1 MNRWTIAAFLLLEAL
16 PASAQGSK
24 AEADRAALLKT
35 DTEWARHAAMGKD
48 VERIISFWTDDAVIY
63 PPREPPIVG
72 KAAIRKYVTGSL
84 QTPWFSIKWKPAQA
98 VVAASADIG
107 YTTGTNEI
115 TFPDA
120 NGKVVTSNGRYLAV
134 WRRTGNG
141 PWRCVV
147 DFWNEAPVPPRPR
160 RPARPPRK

>member
-72 KAAIRKYVTGSL
+72 KAA
-84 QTPWFSIKWKPAQA
+84 
-98 VVAASADIG
+98 SA
-107 YTTGTNEI
+107 E
-115 TFPDA
+115 
-120 NGKVVTSNGRYLAV
+120 VGRAGLF
-134 WRRTGNG
+134 RRLLLRACEG
-141 PWRCVV
+141 PFLMIPLR
-147 DFWNEAPVPPRPR
+147 DRP
-160 RPARPPRK
+160 